1 MYFLSSKIL
10 VFTGSSIHFI
20 VCLGFTSFYLYAIIF
35 NRFECIGNAY
45 VYVYTSIGEFPA
57 ILIATF
63 MCSEMTL
70 ALPMIAHGVGQN
82 LDAAFFNNRYL
93 IGCHLPFTKV
103 AHLLPTQNVFLFDY
117 LPSGDGIDGQLD

>member
-1 MYFLSSKIL
+1 M
-10 VFTGSSIHFI
+10 
-20 VCLGFTSFYLYAIIF
+20 
-35 NRFECIGNAY
+35 
-45 VYVYTSIGEFPA
+45 YVYTSIGEFPA

-93 IGCHLPFTKV
+93 IGCHLPMTIY
-103 AHLLPTQNVFLFDY
+103 HLPKLLIFYQLKNVFPFDY
-117 LPSGDGIDGQLD
+117 LPSGDGIYGELD

>member
-1 MYFLSSKIL
+1 
-10 VFTGSSIHFI
+10 
-20 VCLGFTSFYLYAIIF
+20 
-35 NRFECIGNAY
+35 
-45 VYVYTSIGEFPA
+45 
-57 ILIATF
+57 

-103 AHLLPTQNVFLFDY
+103 AHLLPTQNDSRLIISQAVMELMD
-117 LPSGDGIDGQLD
+117 SWTNNVNTAC